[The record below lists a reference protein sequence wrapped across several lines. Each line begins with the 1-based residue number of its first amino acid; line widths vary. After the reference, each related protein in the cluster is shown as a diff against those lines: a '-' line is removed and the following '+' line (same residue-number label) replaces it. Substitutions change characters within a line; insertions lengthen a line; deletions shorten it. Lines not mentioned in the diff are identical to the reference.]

1 MRRGPAVDKQR
12 KFILHRRSFLNGL
25 IGGLAGGSLIAATGA
40 VVTGASAGTESNK
53 DKRQSRYR
61 VTDEV
66 KTYYRVNSYPT

>member
-1 MRRGPAVDKQR
+1 MDKQH
-12 KFILHRRSFLNGL
+12 KFALHRRGFLNGV

-40 VVTGASAGTESNK
+40 SVTGAGAGTESDD
-53 DKRQSRYR
+53 DKRKSRYR

>member
-1 MRRGPAVDKQR
+1 MDKQH
-12 KFILHRRSFLNGL
+12 KFALHRRGFLNGM

-40 VVTGASAGTESNK
+40 LVIGASAGTES
-53 DKRQSRYR
+53 DDEKRKSRYR

>member
-1 MRRGPAVDKQR
+1 VHQQR
-12 KFILHRRSFLNGL
+12 KFALHRRGFLNGL
-25 IGGLAGGSLIAATGA
+25 IGGLAGGGLIAATDA
-40 VVTGASAGTESNK
+40 LVTGANAGTESDK